1 VYRRKMA
8 EEKTT
13 AVGAYLN
20 LEEAAKF
27 LKISPRF
34 VQKLYLKGDLPV
46 ERLGRRV
53 LFDPLEAEGVHGQSG
68 AGAAGGEEVMEVAER
83 TIVLA
88 TPLLAPRREC
98 DRHYHG
104 AGRYTCW
111 HVETPEQQYEVQVV
125 RAGDRLWA
133 RCGVQAWSAPRAG

>member
-1 VYRRKMA
+1 
-8 EEKTT
+8 
-13 AVGAYLN
+13 
-20 LEEAAKF
+20 
-27 LKISPRF
+27 
-34 VQKLYLKGDLPV
+34 
-46 ERLGRRV
+46 
-53 LFDPLEAEGVHGQSG
+53 
-68 AGAAGGEEVMEVAER
+68 MEVAER

-88 TPLLAPRREC
+88 TPLVAPRREC

-133 RCGVQAWSAPRAG
+133 RCGCKHGQYHEPASCDHAVYCLAGYIEKYLTLKGLVADSLG